1 MHFMYSWH
9 TFFLIFF
16 YFFCCCCSVTQ
27 LCLTVCD
34 PIDCSMQGFPVFHYL
49 PEFAKT
55 HVHWIGHAIQPSHL
69 LLPPSPPALSLYQHQ
84 GILQW
89 VGFASGGQS
98 IGASASA
105 SVLPMNIQGWFP
117 LGLTGLITFLSKRL
131 SRVFSS
137 TTVQKHQFLAFS
149 LPYGPT
155 IISVQRVV
163 QAWPKGLDIHTVIRP
178 LSGLTMFTSLR

>member
-1 MHFMYSWH
+1 MHFMHSWH

-27 LCLTVCD
+27 LCPTVCD
-34 PIDCSMQGFPVFHYL
+34 PMDCRMQGFSVLHYL
-49 PEFAKT
+49 PEFGQT
-55 HVHWIGHAIQPSHL
+55 HVHWIGHAIQPYHL
-69 LLPPSPPALSLYQHQ
+69 LLPPFPPSLSLYQHQ

-89 VGFASGGQS
+89 AGFASSGQS

-105 SVLPMNIQGWFP
+105 SVLPMNSQGWFP

-137 TTVQKHQFLAFS
+137 TAVQKHQFLAFS

-155 IISVQRVV
+155 ITSIQRLV

-178 LSGLTMFTSLR
+178 LSGLTMFTSPR